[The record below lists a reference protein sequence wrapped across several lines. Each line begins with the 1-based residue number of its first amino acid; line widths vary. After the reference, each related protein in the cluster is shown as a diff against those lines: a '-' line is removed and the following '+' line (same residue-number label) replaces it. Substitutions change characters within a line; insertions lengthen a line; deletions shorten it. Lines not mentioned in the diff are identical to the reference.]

1 VSGPLEAAVDRVNAL
16 TTIEPRSARTTS
28 DMEMIA
34 GRASRTV
41 AVGAE
46 LCSGW
51 QILTVS
57 SGWLGPETT
66 IAPPTS
72 ERLPSRITAAII
84 ELNARS
90 SNFENACL
98 IALSLCLEQPAITF
112 KLGRI
117 YFGGLATHPKG
128 HFHRNARRH
137 A

>member
-1 VSGPLEAAVDRVNAL
+1 VSGPPESALDRVNAL
-16 TTIEPRSARTTS
+16 TTIEPRSTRTTS
-28 DMEMIA
+28 DMKTIA
-34 GRASRTV
+34 GRASRTL

-66 IAPPTS
+66 IAPLAS

-98 IALSLCLEQPAITF
+98 IASWSCLEQPAITF

-117 YFGGLATHPKG
+117 YFGGLATHPKR
-128 HFHRNARRH
+128 HFHRNARRY